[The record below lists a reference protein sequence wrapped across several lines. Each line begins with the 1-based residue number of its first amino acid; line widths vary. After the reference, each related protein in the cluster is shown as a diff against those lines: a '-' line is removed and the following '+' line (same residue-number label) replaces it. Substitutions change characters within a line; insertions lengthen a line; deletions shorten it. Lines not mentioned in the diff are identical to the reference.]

1 MAPRFLTL
9 YWLGLFAVFWWWS
22 DSAERVEWTL
32 IAIPALGVIGFLAL
46 TFLATFNDKK
56 HKAKSKLK
64 RFMLAIGA
72 IFHGVFLLLLMCF
85 FALVWYG
92 VTRNV

>member
-9 YWLGLFAVFWWWS
+9 YWLGLLAVLWWWS
-22 DSAERVEWTL
+22 DSGERVEWTL
-32 IAIPALGVIGFLAL
+32 IAIPVFGVIGFLAL

-56 HKAKSKLK
+56 YKAKSKLK
-64 RFMLAIGA
+64 RFTIAIGA
-72 IFHGVFLLLLMCF
+72 ILHGVFLLLWMCF
-85 FALVWYG
+85 LALVWYG